1 VKSRLLIHHEADTV
15 TVHAFYVGCP
25 VANADMLI
33 GISTVGDDDALIE
46 VTDDDAAA
54 ALEQVE
60 REVGKPLRY
69 CAGCCPDGA
78 LPFFTDE
85 QWKEVENE

>member
-1 VKSRLLIHHEADTV
+1 VKSRLLIHHEANTV

-33 GISTVGDDDALIE
+33 GVCPVGDNDSLVQ

-54 ALEQVE
+54 TLEQLE
-60 REVGKPLRY
+60 REAGRPLQY
-69 CAGCCPDGA
+69 CPGCCPGGD

-85 QWKEVENE
+85 QWKEVEHE